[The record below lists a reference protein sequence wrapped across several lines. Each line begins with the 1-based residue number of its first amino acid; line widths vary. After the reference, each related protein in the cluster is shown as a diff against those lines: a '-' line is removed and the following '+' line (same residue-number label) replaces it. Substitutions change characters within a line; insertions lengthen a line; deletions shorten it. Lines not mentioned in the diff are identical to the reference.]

1 MLWPYQR
8 GSAARDHARLDGW
21 IPKGAWMLEHHAIDV
36 PSSAEDAFAA
46 ISAVRVRDLP
56 IMRVLFALRG
66 RRAPVSGGDTT
77 LKEFFSA
84 APFLL
89 LEEEQGRELVS
100 AVTGPS
106 GRGSRP
112 ASVPRTPDE
121 VRDALEAGR
130 VTAVANVRADPVP
143 GGSRVWTETW
153 VYAPTPGRRA
163 AFTAYW
169 LAIGP
174 FSAWIR
180 RMVLRIGRAGAE
192 RRGGRNDLPPSA
204 MHSTR

>member
-1 MLWPYQR
+1 
-8 GSAARDHARLDGW
+8 
-21 IPKGAWMLEHHAIDV
+21 MLEHHAIDLPV
-36 PSSAEDAFAA
+36 PAADAFAA
-46 ISAVRVRDLP
+46 ATAVRVRDLP

-66 RRAPVSGGDTT
+66 RRVTASGADTT
-77 LKEFFSA
+77 LTEFFST

-100 AVTGPS
+100 AVGGSS
-106 GRGSRP
+106 GRGSCP
-112 ASVPRTPDE
+112 PSIPLAPGE
-121 VRDALEAGR
+121 FHDALEEGR
-130 VTAVANVRADPVP
+130 MTAVANFRVDPVP

-153 VYAPTPGRRA
+153 AYAATPGRRA

-180 RMVLRIGRAGAE
+180 RMVLRAGEARAK
-192 RRGGRNDLPPSA
+192 RGGERGNCAPA
-204 MHSTR
+204 